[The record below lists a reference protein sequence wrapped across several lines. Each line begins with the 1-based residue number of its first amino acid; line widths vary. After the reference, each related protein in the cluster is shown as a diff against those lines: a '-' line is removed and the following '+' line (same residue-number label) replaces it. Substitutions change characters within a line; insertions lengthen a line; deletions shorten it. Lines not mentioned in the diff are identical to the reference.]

1 MNFERNKKHVAVSD
15 VHHAILGRSY
25 LTALVRTQMAKKV
38 KGVTMSIMLETPS
51 LSGITI
57 PTYQELALRAIE
69 KYREVRAKP
78 LTEQERG
85 IVFYTGERRESNA
98 TVQHLPW
105 AR

>member
-1 MNFERNKKHVAVSD
+1 MNFERNKKHVTISGQY
-15 VHHAILGRSY
+15 HANLGRSY
-25 LTALVRTQMAKKV
+25 LTHMVRNQMTKKI
-38 KGVTMSIMLETPS
+38 KGITVSIMLETPS

-85 IVFYTGERRESNA
+85 ILIYSGVRRKE
-98 TVQHLPW
+98 
-105 AR
+105 